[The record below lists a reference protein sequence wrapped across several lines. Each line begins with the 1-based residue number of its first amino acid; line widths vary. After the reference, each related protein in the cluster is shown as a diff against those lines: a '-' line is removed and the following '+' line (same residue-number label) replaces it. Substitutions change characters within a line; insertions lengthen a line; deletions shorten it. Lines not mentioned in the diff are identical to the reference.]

1 MPATPHPLNPADVTL
16 HRRGK
21 GPPLVLLH
29 CLGQTHRFWDVF
41 EPLVDRYELIA
52 YSFPGH
58 GDTRLPT
65 HPYGGTELVEQL
77 KAVADRAGLGK
88 FNLMG
93 ISLGGSVAQQFAGTY
108 PAMVDRL
115 VLADCTPRY
124 TEEARA
130 NWPVR
135 AKAARENGVAS
146 LIPFLEKVFFTEAS
160 LAANTADV
168 GHVRQTFREC
178 SGEAYALACECLAT
192 IDAREAAAR
201 ITAPTLILYGS
212 NEGPAFVEAAAW
224 MHATIKA
231 SRVVVVPGAGHASA
245 REQPAQVM
253 DLLRDFLG

>member
-1 MPATPHPLNPADVTL
+1 MDWNPKPLNPDHVTL
-16 HRRGK
+16 HRRGAGK
-21 GPPLVLLH
+21 PIVFLH

-58 GDTRLPT
+58 GDSPLPG
-65 HPYGGTELVEQL
+65 HQYGGTELVEQL
-77 KAVADRAGLGK
+77 KAVADKAGLKK
-88 FNLMG
+88 FHLMG
-93 ISLGGSVAQQFAGTY
+93 ISLGGSVAAQFAGTY
-108 PAMVDRL
+108 PDMVDRL
-115 VLADCTPRY
+115 ILADCTPRY

-146 LIPFLEKVFFTEAS
+146 LIPFLEKVFFTQGS
-160 LAANTADV
+160 LDANTGDV

-192 IDAREAAAR
+192 IDAREEAKK
-201 ITAPTLILYGS
+201 ITAPTMIMYGS

-224 MHATIKA
+224 MKDHIKG
-231 SRVVVVPGAGHASA
+231 STVEIIPEAGHASA
-245 REQPAQVM
+245 RERPAHVM
-253 DLLRDFLG
+253 KLLREFLG

>member
-1 MPATPHPLNPADVTL
+1 
-16 HRRGK
+16 
-21 GPPLVLLH
+21 LVLLH

-41 EPLVDRYELIA
+41 EPLTDKYELIA

-58 GDTRLPT
+58 GDTPLPT

-77 KAVADRAGLGK
+77 KAVADREGLTK
-88 FNLMG
+88 FSLMG
-93 ISLGGSVAQQFAGTY
+93 ISLGGSIAQEFAGTY
-108 PAMVDRL
+108 PAMVDKL

-146 LIPFLEKVFFTEAS
+146 LIPFLEKVFFTQAS
-160 LAANTADV
+160 LDANTGDV

-192 IDAREAAAR
+192 LDAREAAKK
-201 ITAPTLILYGS
+201 IIAPTLVMYGS

-224 MHATIKA
+224 MKDHIKD
-231 SRVVVVPGAGHASA
+231 SRVEIIPQAGHASA
-245 REQPAQVM
+245 RERPAHVVA
-253 DLLRDFLG
+253 LLRNFLG